1 MREEVLSNATTKLGK
16 FSGHNQNMVTNVRS
30 SVNFVK
36 TKSTSSWGSH
46 FVKGFTTEKKTKQ
59 QTSILNKK
67 QSAVNVEISS
77 QKSHHVSYHSR
88 VKRSLVGDFPYSA
101 NVAQVHPHVCDSN
114 RTTSTSSHDLFL
126 ELDHLREL
134 LRESKERE
142 SALQSELKQYKE
154 NPRVLEL
161 VKEVDAKRIEVEKLT
176 SKINSLETENISLSE
191 QLSSCSSISQSSDGS
206 FKLEGYDNQTADSS
220 SLINTQSDK
229 NLEIE
234 IVELRRLTKELQFQK
249 RNLAFRL
256 SSAESQLAALAKVTE
271 SEVLAKVQAE
281 ALVLKH
287 TNESLCK
294 QVEGLQM
301 SRLNEV
307 EELAYLR
314 WVNSCLR
321 HELSNTDKVSTQN
334 YNLDDDFTCHSDDR
348 VITTGVDLQNLPCSP
363 SKPVAVE
370 VCNSNQVG
378 LVKRLVKWSENYE
391 EQQNVGS
398 INLLD
403 KDWIETK
410 EGRCTDRRHSIS
422 GPKGIVEGITINK
435 RRQSDSFVFSKELQD
450 RTCIPGDF
458 QATQKYDLSNV
469 QSPRLSTNKPDT
481 CKGASLD
488 VEKRALRIPNPPPRP
503 SSSICNVVKVDGSI
517 RLPPPPPPP
526 PPPPAFCKPS
536 TRKTGLVQRA
546 PQVAELYHSLMRR
559 DSKKDSSGG
568 GICDV
573 LSVANVRSS
582 MIGEIENR
590 SSHLL
595 AIKADVETQGEFVR
609 SLIKEVNDA
618 AYHDIEDVF
627 AFVKWLDDEL
637 CFLVDERA
645 VLKHFDWPEKKAD
658 TLREAAFGYQD
669 LKKLEREISNFKDDP
684 RLPCDIAL
692 KKMVGLSEKM
702 ERNIYDLLRSRDVL
716 VRSCKEFHIP
726 TDWIMDSGISNKIKF
741 GSVKLAKMYIKRVA
755 TELQVMGVMN
765 KDPALEYMLLQGV
778 RFAFRIHQFAGG
790 FDPETMDAFEELQN
804 LAHVR
809 KQV

>member
-271 SEVLAKVQAE
+271 
-281 ALVLKH
+281 
-287 TNESLCK
+287 
-294 QVEGLQM
+294 
-301 SRLNEV
+301 
-307 EELAYLR
+307 
-314 WVNSCLR
+314 
-321 HELSNTDKVSTQN
+321 
-334 YNLDDDFTCHSDDR
+334 
-348 VITTGVDLQNLPCSP
+348 
-363 SKPVAVE
+363 
-370 VCNSNQVG
+370 
-378 LVKRLVKWSENYE
+378 
-391 EQQNVGS
+391 
-398 INLLD
+398 
-403 KDWIETK
+403 
-410 EGRCTDRRHSIS
+410 
-422 GPKGIVEGITINK
+422 
-435 RRQSDSFVFSKELQD
+435 
-450 RTCIPGDF
+450 
-458 QATQKYDLSNV
+458 
-469 QSPRLSTNKPDT
+469 
-481 CKGASLD
+481 
-488 VEKRALRIPNPPPRP
+488 
-503 SSSICNVVKVDGSI
+503 VV
-517 RLPPPPPPP
+517 
-526 PPPPAFCKPS
+526 
-536 TRKTGLVQRA
+536 
-546 PQVAELYHSLMRR
+546 M
-559 DSKKDSSGG
+559 
-568 GICDV
+568 
-573 LSVANVRSS
+573 
-582 MIGEIENR
+582 
-590 SSHLL
+590 
-595 AIKADVETQGEFVR
+595 
-609 SLIKEVNDA
+609 
-618 AYHDIEDVF
+618 
-627 AFVKWLDDEL
+627 
-637 CFLVDERA
+637 
-645 VLKHFDWPEKKAD
+645 
-658 TLREAAFGYQD
+658 
-669 LKKLEREISNFKDDP
+669 
-684 RLPCDIAL
+684 
-692 KKMVGLSEKM
+692 
-702 ERNIYDLLRSRDVL
+702 
-716 VRSCKEFHIP
+716 
-726 TDWIMDSGISNKIKF
+726 
-741 GSVKLAKMYIKRVA
+741 
-755 TELQVMGVMN
+755 
-765 KDPALEYMLLQGV
+765 
-778 RFAFRIHQFAGG
+778 
-790 FDPETMDAFEELQN
+790 
-804 LAHVR
+804 
-809 KQV
+809 